1 MQITPTSPGLMVSQK
16 GGIMSAST
24 LINTSDLMAHVPVDS
39 FDIVNGPSSARC
51 LYISEM
57 VTANLHRLEQVYV
70 DQTFTLKTLA
80 SNTEFKRKLKVATIF
95 DVQPD
100 GSFTFTAIF
109 NGRVVSGVYSPKTK
123 KGYFNLD

>member
-1 MQITPTSPGLMVSQK
+1 MRITPMSPGPMVSQK
-16 GGIMSAST
+16 GGIMSAGT
-24 LINTSDLMAHVPVDS
+24 LLNTSDLMAHVPVDS

-51 LYISEM
+51 LCISEM
-57 VTANLHRLEQVYV
+57 VSANLYRTEPVYI

-80 SNTEFKRKLKVATIF
+80 SNTEFKRKLKVATVF

-109 NGRVVSGVYSPKTK
+109 NGRIVSGVYNPETK

>member
-1 MQITPTSPGLMVSQK
+1 MQITPMSPGLMVSQK

-24 LINTSDLMAHVPVDS
+24 WNMSDLMACVPVDS

-57 VTANLHRLEQVYV
+57 VSANLHRTEPVYV
-70 DQTFTLKTLA
+70 NQSFTLKTLA

-123 KGYFNLD
+123 KGYFSLD